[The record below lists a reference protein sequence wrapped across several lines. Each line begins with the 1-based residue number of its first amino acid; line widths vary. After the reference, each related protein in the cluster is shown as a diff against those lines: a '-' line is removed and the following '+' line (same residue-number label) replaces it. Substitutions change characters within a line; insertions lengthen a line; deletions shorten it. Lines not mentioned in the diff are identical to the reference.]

1 MSKLLLLGAVILL
14 LDVFPGGGCSC
25 SPTTSTL
32 GGPCQTSCDCKAT
45 TAPIKCPGQWACNG
59 KLTCEYS
66 CSELCTADGGCASAD
81 KTCVGDICKP
91 ALQCP

>member
-1 MSKLLLLGAVILL
+1 MSKLLILGAAILL

-25 SPTTSTL
+25 TPTSTL

-45 TAPIKCPGQWACNG
+45 TAPIKCPGQWACNA

-66 CSELCTADGGCASAD
+66 CTDPCSADGGCATAGQ
-81 KTCVGDICKP
+81 TCVGDFCKT